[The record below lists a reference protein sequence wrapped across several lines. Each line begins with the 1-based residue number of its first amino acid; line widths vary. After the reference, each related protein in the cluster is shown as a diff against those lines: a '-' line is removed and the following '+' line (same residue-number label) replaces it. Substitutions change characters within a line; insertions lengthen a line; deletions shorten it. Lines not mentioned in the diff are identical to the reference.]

1 MTYLLDANTFI
12 EAKNR
17 YYGME
22 ICPGYWDWLLHTNN
36 QGHVSSITAVK
47 NELRKGDDELSQWAH
62 DNEHL
67 FFPEDDEATQIAFA
81 EIANHIMLLDSFNL
95 AAREDFLS
103 GADPWLIA
111 KAKAIDATIVTHE
124 KLNKNIKR
132 KILIPNV
139 CEDFG
144 VTYIN
149 TFELL
154 SILKAQFIMKN

>member
-22 ICPGYWDWLLHTNN
+22 ICPGYWDWLLHSNN
-36 QGHVSSITAVK
+36 QGRVSSINAVK

-62 DNEHL
+62 DNEHI
-67 FFPEDDEATQIAFA
+67 FFLENDEATQVAFA
-81 EIANHIMLLDSFNL
+81 EIANYVMLLEAFNL

-111 KAKAIDATIVTHE
+111 KAKALDATVVTHE
-124 KLNKNIKR
+124 KLNRNIKR
-132 KILIPNV
+132 KILIPNI

-144 VTYIN
+144 VKYIN

-154 SILKAQFIMKN
+154 SILKAQFVMKN